1 MLTRGSKIEVH
12 TNKKSINILNDK
24 NRQVI
29 ILGTKGFFEG
39 IDVPGDGLC
48 CVMLDKL
55 PNHSPEYPIL
65 RAVTTYQ
72 HKMYQDFNYPQLCIK
87 VKQIYGR
94 LVRSI
99 YDYGY
104 FIILDPGEN
113 PYTIKNLQRDLNG
126 PPIESMPSAKVLN
139 MMDTDYKNW
148 KRRNLN
154 LIIKKLRSE
163 NKDIASAFEVE
174 AKKHKMFWE
183 LERVDNGVYHF
194 KNIDYELS
202 GKL

>member
-1 MLTRGSKIEVH
+1 
-12 TNKKSINILNDK
+12 
-24 NRQVI
+24 
-29 ILGTKGFFEG
+29 
-39 IDVPGDGLC
+39 
-48 CVMLDKL
+48 
-55 PNHSPEYPIL
+55 
-65 RAVTTYQ
+65 
-72 HKMYQDFNYPQLCIK
+72 
-87 VKQIYGR
+87 
-94 LVRSI
+94 
-99 YDYGY
+99 
-104 FIILDPGEN
+104 
-113 PYTIKNLQRDLNG
+113 
-126 PPIESMPSAKVLN
+126 MPSAKVLN